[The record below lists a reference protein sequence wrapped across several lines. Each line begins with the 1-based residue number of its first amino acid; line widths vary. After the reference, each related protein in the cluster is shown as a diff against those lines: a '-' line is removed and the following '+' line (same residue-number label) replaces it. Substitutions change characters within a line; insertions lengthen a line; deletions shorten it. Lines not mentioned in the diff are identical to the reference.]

1 MQPAPINIAQD
12 NQQFQKRFRL
22 INFMWGVVSFVSI
35 TFSSYATFV
44 NHPGY
49 LSDWHAPVIILLAI
63 FTLSLYCVGLY
74 SRLVFNRSENWP
86 PPFRRAI
93 IFWGSI
99 YLCITILSLID
110 NNFTYAYFITLGL
123 CFALFAA
130 RRLVVMA
137 GATFLSFCLLQG
149 LFFPPFTQNTFATLI
164 GIGISFLSMSLFALW
179 MQHLISERFE
189 RNLLLDQL
197 TRANTELQEAQHRLA
212 ETAAQEQELA
222 VLRERT
228 RLAREMHDTVGHALV
243 LISIKLEAAQ
253 RLRERDPE
261 RCERELEATKE
272 IARDTMNELRASIA
286 NLRSPALDHE
296 PASRALSRYA
306 QDMAQRAGIQ
316 LSCDVDADVDAL
328 PERVEET
335 LWRVGQE
342 ALANIEKHAR
352 ARHVQLSICRHD
364 GSILMTI
371 SDDGV
376 GLPAELIRQSENGK
390 EICASPSGHF
400 GLSGMIE
407 RVESIHGHISIR
419 PGQERGMTIEVELPL
434 VEAPLSNLQQPDPLR
449 RL

>member
-22 INFMWGVVSFVSI
+22 INFMWVVVSFVSI

-44 NHPGY
+44 NHPDY
-49 LSDWHAPVIILLAI
+49 LSDWHAPVIILLAV

-74 SRLVFNRSENWP
+74 SRLVFNRSDSWP

-130 RRLVVMA
+130 RRLIVMA

-189 RNLLLDQL
+189 RIQLLDQL
-197 TRANTELQEAQHRLA
+197 TRANTELQGAQHRLA

-272 IARDTMNELRASIA
+272 IARATMNELRASIA
-286 NLRSPALDHE
+286 NLRSPALEHE
-296 PASRALSRYA
+296 PASRALSHYA
-306 QDMAQRAGIQ
+306 QDMAQRAGIP
-316 LSCDVDADVDAL
+316 LSFDLDADVDAL

-342 ALANIEKHAR
+342 ALANIEKHAH
-352 ARHVQLSICRHD
+352 ARHVQLSTSRRD
-364 GSILMTI
+364 GSILMAI

-376 GLPAELIRQSENGK
+376 GLPAELIRQSENG
-390 EICASPSGHF
+390 EAICASPAGHF
-400 GLSGMIE
+400 GLSGMVE
-407 RVESIHGHISIR
+407 RVESINGHISIR
-419 PGQERGMTIEVELPL
+419 PGQERGTTIEVELPL
-434 VEAPLSNLQQPDPLR
+434 VEAPLSNLQQPGPLR